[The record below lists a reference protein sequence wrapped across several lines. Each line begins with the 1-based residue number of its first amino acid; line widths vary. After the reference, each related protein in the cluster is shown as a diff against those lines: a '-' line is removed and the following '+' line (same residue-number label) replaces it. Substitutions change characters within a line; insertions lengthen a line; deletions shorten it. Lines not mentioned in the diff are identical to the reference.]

1 MAITWGDSV
10 AVLDSAT
17 LQRLQI
23 LEAPHDISLF
33 PCKLIFSPDSRILTC
48 CSTNYEKP
56 FVVSWDLQT
65 GGVVGVITWQGP
77 EWNIT
82 VDAHDAKTVAITYS
96 ADGRMVGVF
105 YCYLSVHDNYRI
117 TTNLSICDVASG
129 VYMHSHSLDGGEI
142 LLPNNIW
149 THGESLQFVTAG
161 AEIITVWEVGFT
173 SGATPTEV
181 ETLPILDGFPDD
193 GRGVGVQFLPNPCRL
208 AFFTEEC
215 GVQVWDARNS
225 KCLLDSTDAE
235 FYGGMSFSSDGRFF
249 TCSGMES
256 ETYLWKE
263 SPPNG
268 YVLHEILVSCSEIT
282 YPLPSLSPTGELIVT
297 PSQRAIQLW
306 RTERSATSASS
317 TLTQAPQITNSFV
330 LDVSPDE
337 TLAVVAMK
345 EGDTVTFL
353 NLNSGSVQLTVNLGM
368 EVHGLRVTGKAVGVI
383 CPKKVIIWNLPA
395 SNSVPD
401 ARINLE
407 GSALMEELNFV
418 SGTAISSDFR
428 HIAMNKFG
436 TLKLYSTSTGKC
448 LGQTKPKWGAFGAPW
463 FSPDGCNI
471 WGVDSS
477 GWADVFRIGGEQNVL
492 ERLEHRIGPQN
503 LPEGYPWASS
513 RYRVTKDWWL
523 VLGRERLLMLP
534 PPWRSEAIG
543 RVWKGK
549 FLALLHNGLSEP
561 VILEPNA
568 KS

>member
-1 MAITWGDSV
+1 MAI
-10 AVLDSAT
+10 LDSAT

-23 LEAPHDISLF
+23 LEPPPDISLF
-33 PCKLIFSPDSRILTC
+33 PCRLIFSPDSRILTLC
-48 CSTNYEKP
+48 NTDYKEP

-65 GGVVGVITWQGP
+65 GGVVGVIKWQRP

-82 VDAHDAKTVAITYS
+82 VDAHDAKTVTITYS
-96 ADGRMVGVF
+96 ADGKMVGVF
-105 YCYLSVHDNYRI
+105 YCYLSVHDNHHI

-129 VYMHSHSLDGGEI
+129 VYMHSHSFDGGEN

-149 THGESLQFVTAG
+149 TQGESLQFVTAG
-161 AEIITVWEVGFT
+161 AESITIWEVGFT

-181 ETLPILDGFPDD
+181 ETLPFLDGFPND
-193 GRGVGVQFLPNPCRL
+193 GRGVGIQFLPSPCRL

-215 GVQVWDARNS
+215 GVQVWDVRNS

-249 TCSGMES
+249 ASSGMES

-268 YVLHEILVSCSEIT
+268 YILHEILVSSSEIEF
-282 YPLPSLSPTGELIVT
+282 PHPSLSPTGELIVT

-306 RTERSATSASS
+306 RTKRSTTSASS
-317 TLTQAPQITNSFV
+317 TLTKAPQITNDFI

-353 NLNSGSVQLTVNLGM
+353 NLNSGGVQLTINLGM
-368 EVHGLRVTGKAVGVI
+368 EVYGLRVTGNTVGVI
-383 CPKKVIIWNLPA
+383 CPKKVIIWDLPA
-395 SNSVPD
+395 RDSIPD
-401 ARINLE
+401 AKMNLE
-407 GSALMEELNFV
+407 GSARTIELLPQLKFE
-418 SGTAISSDFR
+418 SGVGAAISSDFR
-428 HIAMNKFG
+428 YIAINNLLS
-436 TLKLYSTSTGKC
+436 TLRLYSTSTGEC
-448 LGQTKPKWGAFGAPW
+448 LGQIRRVSGTPW
-463 FSPDGCNI
+463 FSPDGCDV
-471 WGVDSS
+471 WRVDSS

-503 LPEGYPWASS
+503 PPEGYPWGSS

-534 PPWRSEAIG
+534 PPWRSEAVG

-549 FLALLHNGLSEP
+549 FLALLHHGLSEP
-561 VILEPNA
+561 VILELNV